1 MQSTVRYIWW
11 HRICTSAACTC
22 WDPHNV
28 ENVAAGQLLGL
39 GAIKQRVPTCWKYG
53 FRSCTVCDFKS
64 PIIFP
69 LSHVQMTQCSL
80 SSISAS
86 VASADMAP
94 NDQLSWSLLYIY
106 QLNCC
111 PTGSKQNGRTVEAVW
126 KKHNRC
132 NLGFWNMIWLTR
144 NVSSLHLESASP
156 YFARCNGNAG
166 SFASAVQVC
175 ELPAVPN
182 DASNMS
188 KRNCNQKRMKN
199 VPNSHHRSV
208 QNSFGL
214 DHICHH
220 VDWEPWWV
228 LHEEGE
234 HEDLTRAQERA
245 RESKSVECWT
255 GDSGLD
261 VHSKRQ
267 RLPVG
272 WGKSQEKRH
281 GDNVMNKVHVE
292 KTHLI
297 NPKGYSDTSHDDPDV
312 MKRTCGR
319 LGAKQIWLASHS
331 RASLCH
337 KKKHGLA
344 YSTTSFRPNNVNSS
358 PSWSQYG
365 LKSIMWMEYLHMDT
379 KTTVDIVKAWQ
390 HRGSRKQMWR
400 TLLHQY
406 IPGPEATPTPTTTTS
421 STITRPEPCQR
432 RNLKLA
438 EDPTPHSI
446 LLSGTNTAFRSQA
459 TSQKHILCKTASK
472 NGTSKIT
479 KYCVWRKSVIFP
491 FLIFRMRFM
500 RDFLQE

>member
-94 NDQLSWSLLYIY
+94 KGQLSWSLLYIY

-132 NLGFWNMIWLTR
+132 NLGFWNMIWLTW

-199 VPNSHHRSV
+199 VSNFPPQKCTEFFWPGSHLPSCRLGALMGSARRRWAWRSD
-208 QNSFGL
+208 QS
-214 DHICHH
+214 
-220 VDWEPWWV
+220 
-228 LHEEGE
+228 
-234 HEDLTRAQERA
+234 A
-245 RESKSVECWT
+245 RESKREQECGMLDRRLRT
-255 GDSGLD
+255 RRSQQKATVASGLRQEPRKA
-261 VHSKRQ
+261 SWRQ
-267 RLPVG
+267 RH
-272 WGKSQEKRH
+272 E
-281 GDNVMNKVHVE
+281 
-292 KTHLI
+292 
-297 NPKGYSDTSHDDPDV
+297 
-312 MKRTCGR
+312 
-319 LGAKQIWLASHS
+319 
-331 RASLCH
+331 
-337 KKKHGLA
+337 
-344 YSTTSFRPNNVNSS
+344 
-358 PSWSQYG
+358 
-365 LKSIMWMEYLHMDT
+365 
-379 KTTVDIVKAWQ
+379 
-390 HRGSRKQMWR
+390 
-400 TLLHQY
+400 
-406 IPGPEATPTPTTTTS
+406 
-421 STITRPEPCQR
+421 
-432 RNLKLA
+432 
-438 EDPTPHSI
+438 
-446 LLSGTNTAFRSQA
+446 
-459 TSQKHILCKTASK
+459 
-472 NGTSKIT
+472 
-479 KYCVWRKSVIFP
+479 
-491 FLIFRMRFM
+491 
-500 RDFLQE
+500 